1 LDWSVLTLSDLKH
14 GKQIKQS
21 EQNMAMKN
29 PNQPTKTTDPARNP
43 FNRSPWWRAFV
54 VVATVFAV
62 ACFAFSPPA
71 RAVCQEGCLNNENT
85 VLGEDALLSLTTGTQ
100 NVALGYDALQNT
112 TSGLNNTATGHSAL
126 ASNTAGFNNT
136 AHGWHALIIT
146 TGNQN
151 TGVGCDALVNN
162 TTGSN
167 NIAVG
172 FRAGVNL
179 TSGSNNID
187 IGSNGVGGESNTIR
201 IGNIGA
207 QSATFVA
214 GVRGVAVAGAQQV
227 GVSPSGQ
234 LGVRASSARFK
245 EAISSM
251 DKASET
257 ILALHP
263 VSFRYKK
270 EFDPKGV
277 PQFGLVAEEVA
288 KVNPDLVVPDEEGKP
303 FSVRYEEVSVML
315 LNEFLKEHRIVQ
327 EQGATIAELKK
338 EIANLTAAVKEQAA
352 QIQKVSAQIEV
363 SKPASRTV
371 LNNQ

>member
-1 LDWSVLTLSDLKH
+1 MTNLI
-14 GKQIKQS
+14 QIINVICS
-21 EQNMAMKN
+21 GENS
-29 PNQPTKTTDPARNP
+29 
-43 FNRSPWWRAFV
+43 RSRLPLPCRFFLIALIC
-54 VVATVFAV
+54 ALFAV
-62 ACFAFSPPA
+62 PLTAH
-71 RAVCQEGCLNNENT
+71 AVCEEGCLNGEHT
-85 VLGEDALLSLTTGTQ
+85 VLGEDALFSITTGTE
-100 NVALGYDALQNT
+100 NVAVGYEALHDT

-126 ASNTAGFNNT
+126 HGNVVGFNNT
-136 AHGWHALIIT
+136 ANGWHSLMIT

-179 TSGSNNID
+179 NTGSNNID
-187 IGSNGVGGESNTIR
+187 IGSNGVLGESNTIR
-201 IGNIGA
+201 IGNPGG

-214 GVRGVAVAGAQQV
+214 GIRGVSIAGAQPV
-227 GVSPSGQ
+227 GVNASGQ

-251 DKASET
+251 DKASEA
-257 ILALHP
+257 ILALRP

-270 EFDPKGV
+270 ELDPNGV
-277 PQFGLVAEEVA
+277 SQYGLVAEEVA

-303 FSVRYEEVSVML
+303 FSVRYEEVNAML
-315 LNEFLKEHRIVQ
+315 LNEFLKEHRTVQ
-327 EQGATIAELKK
+327 QQGATIAELKK
-338 EIANLTAAVKEQAA
+338 EIANLTATVKEQAA

>member
-1 LDWSVLTLSDLKH
+1 
-14 GKQIKQS
+14 
-21 EQNMAMKN
+21 
-29 PNQPTKTTDPARNP
+29 
-43 FNRSPWWRAFV
+43 
-54 VVATVFAV
+54 
-62 ACFAFSPPA
+62 
-71 RAVCQEGCLNNENT
+71 
-85 VLGEDALLSLTTGTQ
+85 LGEDALLSLTTGTQ

-303 FSVRYEEVSVML
+303 FSVRYEEVNAML
-315 LNEFLKEHRIVQ
+315 LNEFLKEHRTVQ

>member
-1 LDWSVLTLSDLKH
+1 
-14 GKQIKQS
+14 
-21 EQNMAMKN
+21 MKN
-29 PNQPTKTTDPARNP
+29 PNQPTKTTDPVRNP

-54 VVATVFAV
+54 VPALAFAV
-62 ACFAFSPPA
+62 ACFALSPSA
-71 RAVCQEGCLNNENT
+71 RAVCQEGCLNDENT
-85 VLGEDALLSLTTGTQ
+85 VLGEDALLSLTTGTE
-100 NVALGYDALQNT
+100 NVALGYHALQGT
-112 TSGLNNTATGHSAL
+112 TTGLNNTATGHSSLSA
-126 ASNTAGFNNT
+126 NTVGFNNT
-136 AHGWHALIIT
+136 ANGWHSLQIT

-162 TTGSN
+162 TSGSN

-179 TSGSNNID
+179 TNGSNNID
-187 IGSNGVGGESNTIR
+187 IGNNGVVGESNTIR
-201 IGNIGA
+201 IGATGG

-214 GVRGVAVAGAQQV
+214 GIRGVAIAGAQPV
-227 GVSPSGQ
+227 GVNASGQ

-251 DKASET
+251 DKASEA
-257 ILALHP
+257 ILSLRP

-270 EFDPKGV
+270 ELDPNGV
-277 PQFGLVAEEVA
+277 SQYGLVAEEVA

-303 FSVRYEEVSVML
+303 FSVRYEEVNAML
-315 LNEFLKEHRIVQ
+315 LNEFLKEHRTVQ
-327 EQGATIAELKK
+327 QQGATIAELKK
-338 EIANLTAAVKEQAA
+338 EIANLTATVKEQAA

>member
-1 LDWSVLTLSDLKH
+1 
-14 GKQIKQS
+14 
-21 EQNMAMKN
+21 MAMKN
-29 PNQPTKTTDPARNP
+29 PNQPTKTTDPVRNP
-43 FNRSPWWRAFV
+43 FNRSPWWRAFIV
-54 VVATVFAV
+54 LATAFAV
-62 ACFAFSPPA
+62 ACFALSPSA
-71 RAVCQEGCLNNENT
+71 RAVCQEGCLNDENT
-85 VLGEDALLSLTTGTQ
+85 VLGEDALLSLTTGTE
-100 NVALGYDALQNT
+100 NVALGYHALQGT
-112 TSGLNNTATGHSAL
+112 TTGLNNTATGHSSLSA
-126 ASNTAGFNNT
+126 NTVGFNNT
-136 AHGWHALIIT
+136 ANGWHSLQIT

-162 TTGSN
+162 TSGSN

-179 TSGSNNID
+179 NTGSNNID
-187 IGSNGVGGESNTIR
+187 IGSNGVLGESNTIR
-201 IGNIGA
+201 IGNAGA

-214 GVRGVAVAGAQQV
+214 GIRGVSIAGAQPV
-227 GVSPSGQ
+227 GVNASGQ

-251 DKASET
+251 DKASEA
-257 ILALHP
+257 ILALRP

-270 EFDPKGV
+270 ELDPNGV
-277 PQFGLVAEEVA
+277 SQYGLVAEEVA

-303 FSVRYEEVSVML
+303 FSVRYEEVNAML
-315 LNEFLKEHRIVQ
+315 LNEFLKEHRTVQ
-327 EQGATIAELKK
+327 QQGATIAELKK
-338 EIANLTAAVKEQAA
+338 EIANLTATVKEQAA

>member
-1 LDWSVLTLSDLKH
+1 MTNLIQIINAICSGENSRSRPPLRYSSVLIAL
-14 GKQIKQS
+14 
-21 EQNMAMKN
+21 
-29 PNQPTKTTDPARNP
+29 
-43 FNRSPWWRAFV
+43 AF
-54 VVATVFAV
+54 ALFAV
-62 ACFAFSPPA
+62 PLTA
-71 RAVCQEGCLNNENT
+71 RAACQEGCLTDENT
-85 VLGEDALLSLTTGTQ
+85 ALGEDALLSLTTGTE
-100 NVALGYDALQNT
+100 NVALGYHALQGT
-112 TSGLNNTATGHSAL
+112 TTGLNNTATGHSSLSA
-126 ASNTAGFNNT
+126 NTVGFNNT
-136 AHGWHALIIT
+136 ANGWHSLQIT

-179 TSGSNNID
+179 NTGSNNID
-187 IGSNGVGGESNTIR
+187 IGSNGVLGESNTIR
-201 IGNIGA
+201 IGNAGA

-214 GVRGVAVAGAQQV
+214 GIRGVSIAGAQPV
-227 GVSPSGQ
+227 GVNASGQ

-251 DKASET
+251 DKASEA
-257 ILALHP
+257 ILALRP
-263 VSFRYKK
+263 VSFRYQKSL
-270 EFDPKGV
+270 DPKGV

-288 KVNPDLVVPDEEGKP
+288 KVDPDLVVPDEEGKP
-303 FSVRYEEVSVML
+303 FSVRYEEVNAML
-315 LNEFLKEHRIVQ
+315 LNEFLKEHRTVQ
-327 EQGATIAELKK
+327 QQGATIAELKK
-338 EIANLTAAVKEQAA
+338 EIANLTATVKEQAA